1 MTTKELKQKK
11 VGIISLGCDKNR
23 VDTEHILGL
32 LTQYGFSI
40 TNDIKAANIIIV
52 NTCSFIHDAKEESIQ
67 AILESVGYKQKTC
80 EKVIVVGCLNA
91 NLFKETQKELPL
103 VDAFVKIKDNK
114 NIIKIIEGLY
124 GLDSN
129 FKPLNLP
136 PNRIVSTPPHYAYL
150 KISDGCN
157 NACAYCTIPAIRG
170 KYVSQPIEQLLEEA
184 KGLVNLG
191 VKELILVA
199 QDVTRYG
206 LDLYKET
213 KIVELV
219 QKLSKIKGLECIRLH
234 YCYPEMVT
242 DELIEVI
249 ATNHKVCK
257 YINIPMQHI
266 NDQVFK
272 NLNRKSTKQGVI
284 NLVNKIR
291 AANSSIAIR
300 STFIV
305 GFPGETRKQFKE
317 LYNFLKEYK
326 LNYVGFF
333 TYSKEPK
340 TVAFN
345 MKKQVP
351 QFIKN
356 LRLKRI
362 QKLQASI
369 LNTNNV
375 AQIGKECIVLCES
388 VIEHAKY
395 YIGRREQNSPEV
407 DTVVY
412 IKTEKVLK
420 TGEFYKTK
428 ITNVLGYD
436 LEGEL
441 LWTYQ
446 IS

>member
-40 TNDIKAANIIIV
+40 TNNIEEANIILV
-52 NTCSFIHDAKEESIQ
+52 NTCSFIHDAKEESIA
-67 AILESVGYKQKTC
+67 AILESVGYKQKIC
-80 EKVIVVGCLNA
+80 EKVIVLGCFNA
-91 NLFKETQKELPL
+91 NLFINDRKELPL

-124 GLDSN
+124 GLNSN

-136 PNRIVSTPPHYAYL
+136 PNRIVSTPRHYAYL
-150 KISDGCN
+150 KIADGCN
-157 NACAYCTIPAIRG
+157 NACTYCTIPAIRG
-170 KYVSQPIEQLLEEA
+170 KYVSEPIEALLEEA

-206 LDLYKET
+206 LDLYKEP
-213 KIVELV
+213 KIVELI
-219 QKLSKIKGLECIRLH
+219 QKLSKIEKLEWIRLH
-234 YCYPEMVT
+234 YCYPEMVS
-242 DELIEVI
+242 EKLIKEI
-249 ATNHKVCK
+249 ANNDKVCK
-257 YINIPMQHI
+257 YIDIPLQHI
-266 NDQVFK
+266 NDEVLF
-272 NLNRKSTKQGVI
+272 NMNRKSTKEGVKTLI
-284 NLVNKIR
+284 KKIR
-291 AANSSIAIR
+291 AANKNIAIR

-340 TVAFN
+340 TVAYN

-356 LRLKRI
+356 LRLKKV

-369 LNTNNV
+369 LNTSNI
-375 AQIGKECIVLCES
+375 AQIGTQCIVLCES
-388 VIEHAKY
+388 IIEHAKY
-395 YIGRREQNSPEV
+395 YVARREQNSPEV
-407 DTVVY
+407 DAVVY
-412 IKTEKVLK
+412 IKTNKSLKV
-420 TGEFYKTK
+420 GEFYTVK

-436 LEGEL
+436 LEGKL
-441 LWTYQ
+441 L
-446 IS
+446 